1 MAHSFITTENA
12 GGKVARQALSLL
24 AAELVLGRLVHR
36 SAESEFAGGVG
47 NVVNI
52 KKPGQTQEAHDAG
65 TATPTIGSGTQGYLD
80 VRESSV
86 PVRLD
91 HHFIHPVKV
100 TSRELTLDI
109 ESFAAQV
116 LAPQVRKIG
125 ERIEATVAEPMNAA
139 IKAVP
144 ETATVDP
151 AKAKALREAIIAAGV
166 TMDEAHVPAAGRILV
181 VSPAFYGEL
190 LKDDLFIRADQSGST
205 EAIRNANVGNIL
217 GFDVFKST
225 YIRGGALA
233 MTREAFALVVRAPQ
247 ASMGAKLSGSESY
260 QGYAMRWIQDWDTA
274 GLSDLS
280 ICDVFTGAKPL
291 FEGPD
296 PITGL
301 AEFCRYVPIT
311 LKGNGTGK

>member
-47 NVVNI
+47 NVVNV
-52 KKPGQTQEAHDAG
+52 KKPGQTQDAHDAG
-65 TATPTIGSGTQGYLD
+65 TATPTVGTGTQGYLD
-80 VRESSV
+80 IRESSV
-86 PVRLD
+86 QIRLD

-100 TSRELTLDI
+100 TSRELSLDL

-125 ERIEATVAEPMNAA
+125 ERVEAAIAAPMNAA

-144 ETATVDP
+144 EAGTVDP

-166 TMDEAHVPAAGRILV
+166 TMDEANVPDTGRVLV

-190 LKDDLFIRADQSGST
+190 LKDDIFVKVNESGST
-205 EAIRNANVGNIL
+205 EAIRNARVGNIL
-217 GFDVFKST
+217 NFEVFKSN
-225 YIRGGALA
+225 YLKGGALA
-233 MTREAFALVVRAPQ
+233 MTREAFALAVRAPQ
-247 ASMGAKLSGSESY
+247 ASMGAKFSGSESY

-280 ICDVFTGAKPL
+280 ICDVFVGAKAL
-291 FEGPD
+291 FQGTD
-296 PITGL
+296 PITN
-301 AEFCRYVPIT
+301 APEFPRYVPIT
-311 LKGNGTGK
+311 LKGNGTKA